1 MRHSGQRVGAMQPS
15 QRRLARLRPGLH
27 LKSVVADDTSVGS
40 AALSTKFRVLDS
52 ASSFISMTPS
62 GWVVD
67 SNSHGSSTC
76 YVCTP
81 ATQNSV
87 TGGIDDFQLLLRS
100 ITYPFTLFDQFVAV
114 ENLCTISFPLPYLVL
129 GSSDRE
135 TEKPIVLNAF
145 PANRLPVG
153 IATC

>member
-1 MRHSGQRVGAMQPS
+1 MSRSGRLVATTPPRHRQLAH
-15 QRRLARLRPGLH
+15 RRRGHPLE
-27 LKSVVADDTSVGS
+27 SVVAADTSVGS

-76 YVCTP
+76 YLCTP

-100 ITYPFTLFDQFVAV
+100 ITYPFRSEEHTSELQ
-114 ENLCTISFPLPYLVL
+114 
-129 GSSDRE
+129 
-135 TEKPIVLNAF
+135 
-145 PANRLPVG
+145 
-153 IATC
+153 

>member
-1 MRHSGQRVGAMQPS
+1 MPQRH
-15 QRRLARLRPGLH
+15 RRLARPRPCVPLG
-27 LKSVVADDTSVGS
+27 SVVNDDTSVDP
-40 AALSTKFRVLDS
+40 AVLPTKFRVLDS

-87 TGGIDDFQLLLRS
+87 TDGIDDFQLLLRS
-100 ITYPFTLFDQFVAV
+100 NTYPFTLFDQFVAV

-129 GSSDRE
+129 GRSARE

-145 PANRLPVG
+145 SANRPPVG
-153 IATC
+153 LAIC

>member
-1 MRHSGQRVGAMQPS
+1 MPL
-15 QRRLARLRPGLH
+15 RRRPLARPRPCVPLG
-27 LKSVVADDTSVGS
+27 SVVNDDTSVDP
-40 AALSTKFRVLDS
+40 AVLPTKFRVLDS

-87 TGGIDDFQLLLRS
+87 TRGIDDFQLLLRS
-100 ITYPFTLFDQFVAV
+100 ITHPFTLFDQFVGV
-114 ENLCTISFPLPYLVL
+114 ENICTIPSLLPYLVL
-129 GSSDRE
+129 GSADRE
-135 TEKPIVLNAF
+135 TEKP
-145 PANRLPVG
+145 
-153 IATC
+153 